1 MGEDSEKVLQKML
14 QSVKN
19 SAYLER
25 ITVLILF
32 ILAKKKPKDELISN
46 AWGRYMIQEDLLN
59 VEIKVQKK
67 TKSQEVEAGTS
78 QDISVLSLDYQPHR
92 SL

>member
-1 MGEDSEKVLQKML
+1 ML

-19 SAYLER
+19 TAYLET

-46 AWGRYMIQEDLLN
+46 AWGRYMIQEDLWN

-67 TKSQEVEAGTS
+67 TKSQEVEGGTS
-78 QDISVLSLDYQPHR
+78 QDISVLSLHHQPHR
-92 SL
+92 SLWKWKEEIP

>member
-1 MGEDSEKVLQKML
+1 MGEDSERVLQKML

-19 SAYLER
+19 TAYLET

-46 AWGRYMIQEDLLN
+46 AWGRYMIQEDL
-59 VEIKVQKK
+59 
-67 TKSQEVEAGTS
+67 
-78 QDISVLSLDYQPHR
+78 
-92 SL
+92 